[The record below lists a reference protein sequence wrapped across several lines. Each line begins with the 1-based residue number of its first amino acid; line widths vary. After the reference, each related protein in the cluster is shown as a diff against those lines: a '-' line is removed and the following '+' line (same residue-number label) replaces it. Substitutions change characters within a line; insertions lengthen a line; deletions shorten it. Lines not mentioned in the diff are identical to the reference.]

1 MDHVARVVPSAM
13 LKEINESSVE
23 YGFNRTISEDAIG
36 KMDKCLCIVYPRMI
50 HAYAGGE
57 RHEKLHMRCEIV
69 FSMSDWAIPVSAFL
83 DIEAKIFDSLPK
95 YSDLNLKEKIYGE
108 KVA

>member
-1 MDHVARVVPSAM
+1 MNHVARVVPSAM

-23 YGFNRTISEDAIG
+23 YGFNRTISEEVLEE
-36 KMDKCLCIVYPRMI
+36 MDKSLCIIYPKMI
-50 HAYAGGE
+50 HEYAGGE
-57 RHEKLHMRCEIV
+57 RHEKLHMRCTVV
-69 FSMSDWAIPVSAFL
+69 FSMSNFAIPVSAWI

>member
-1 MDHVARVVPSAM
+1 MEHVARVVPSAM

-23 YGFNRTISEDAIG
+23 YGFNRTISDDVVEKIDHH
-36 KMDKCLCIVYPRMI
+36 LCIVYPKMI
-50 HAYAGGE
+50 HEYAGGE
-57 RHEKLHMRCEIV
+57 RHEKLHMRCIV
-69 FSMSDWAIPVSAFL
+69 VFGASNCAIPLSAWI